1 MTATDW
7 TEETLDETAA
17 LWAYAA
23 SQNPEFKEL
32 ILREFGWKPPVEAK
46 SD

>member
-1 MTATDW
+1 MTTTDW
-7 TEETLDETAA
+7 TEETLDEMAA

-32 ILREFGWKPPVEAK
+32 ILREFGWKPPEPTK
-46 SD
+46 DD